1 PGATVATDQGQRG
14 TVSDGSGKFVLS
26 LNHGDTIKVS
36 VLGYNAKN
44 LVYTGQESLT
54 IKMGQSSQQLDQLV
68 VVGYGK
74 QSRSTITNSVAK
86 MDDKVLQDVPR
97 ANIGSALQG
106 SLPGLQVTNSTGQPG
121 ATPKVVLRGGASINS
136 PGGPL

>member
-1 PGATVATDQGQRG
+1 FFSFSAVGQQKGVSGTIIDGSTGNPLPGATVTTDQGQRG

-26 LNHGDTIKVS
+26 LNQGDTVKVS
-36 VLGYNAKN
+36 VLGYTTKQ
-44 LVYTGQESLT
+44 LVYTGQENLT
-54 IKMGQSSQQLDQLV
+54 INMGQSSQQLDQLV

-74 QSRSTITNSVAK
+74 QSRSTISNSVAK

-106 SLPGLQVTNSTGQPG
+106 SLPGLQ
-121 ATPKVVLRGGASINS
+121 
-136 PGGPL
+136 